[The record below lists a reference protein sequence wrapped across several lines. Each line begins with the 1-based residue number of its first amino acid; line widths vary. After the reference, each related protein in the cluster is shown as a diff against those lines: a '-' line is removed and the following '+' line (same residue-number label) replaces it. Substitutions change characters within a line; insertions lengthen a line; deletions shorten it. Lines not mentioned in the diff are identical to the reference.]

1 MPTASGAHS
10 AATSPTRIFG
20 NTSGT
25 GSGIRTGTSSDAC
38 RARRAPRLHLADPG
52 AAASAAACADRSL
65 AAGDFTRRQALR
77 LAAGAALALAGC
89 RRRGRTSIVV
99 GSKNFTEQIILGELL
114 AQQIAAHSAAH
125 LERRFNLAGTLI
137 CHRALL
143 SGQMDLYPEYTGTA
157 LTAIL
162 NEPASNDPADVY
174 QRVRDGYR
182 DRFGLE
188 VGPPFGFNNTFAIV
202 VRGDDAARLNLHAI
216 SDIVPIAP
224 QWRAGFGYEFMER
237 SDGFRGLS
245 KAYGLTFASDPRIMD
260 LGLLYRA
267 LKEKQVDVVAGN
279 STDGLITALGMVA
292 LDDDRHFFPP
302 YQAVPIVRR
311 AAFEQHPE
319 LRAILASLGG
329 KISEDDMR
337 RMNYAVDGD
346 QRDPAAIARD
356 FRRSHA
362 L

>member
-1 MPTASGAHS
+1 MTVSPITFAPVTS
-10 AATSPTRIFG
+10 APV
-20 NTSGT
+20 
-25 GSGIRTGTSSDAC
+25 
-38 RARRAPRLHLADPG
+38 
-52 AAASAAACADRSL
+52 
-65 AAGDFTRRQALR
+65 TRREALR
-77 LAAGAALALAGC
+77 LVGGAALALAGC
-89 RRRGRTSIVV
+89 RGQGKTGVVV

-114 AQQIAAHSAAH
+114 AQQIESHTADHVD
-125 LERRFNLAGTLI
+125 RRFNLGGTLI

-162 NEPASNDPADVY
+162 NEPPSNDPADVC

-188 VGPPFGFNNTFAIV
+188 VGPPLGFNNTFAIV
-202 VRGDDAARLNLHAI
+202 VRADDAKRVNLHTI
-216 SDIVPIAP
+216 SDIIPFAP

-237 SDGFRGLS
+237 PDGFRGLS
-245 KAYGLTFASDPRIMD
+245 KAYGLKFASNPRIMD

-292 LDDDRHFFPP
+292 LEDDRHFFPP
-302 YQAVPIVRR
+302 YQAVTIVRR
-311 AAFEQHPE
+311 AAFEQHPN
-319 LRAILASLGG
+319 LRAALDVCAG
-329 KISEDDMR
+329 KISDDDMR
-337 RMNYAVDGD
+337 RMNYVVDGD
-346 QRDPAAIARD
+346 QRDPAVAARD
-356 FRRSHA
+356 FRRAHN